1 MKMVQLIDDKTVA
14 EVLIDPIRRT
24 ILTVLADEEMTESM
38 LAEHLGFTESAIGH
52 HLRVLEREKLIRI
65 SKQVPENHGIIQ
77 KFYSAEAKAYI
88 IDTRK
93 LPTKILKYFQPINI
107 ERVRSL
113 LSLMRVEK
121 KALMTDQTIEGLA
134 WDLSNLIAESA
145 ERYKKQ
151 DFDGDREEAYMWI
164 YSKAFERFMIKY
176 GRHLAGGRE
185 IGKDPEMESSE
196 MKASEGGR

>member
-1 MKMVQLIDDKTVA
+1 LKMVQLIDDKDVA

-38 LAEHLGFTESAIGH
+38 LARHLGFTESAIGH

-77 KFYSAEAKAYI
+77 KFYAAEAKAYI

-93 LPTKILKYFQPINI
+93 LPIKISKYFQPVNI

-113 LSLMRVEK
+113 LSIMRVERK
-121 KALMTDQTIEGLA
+121 TLLTDQTIEELA
-134 WDLSNLIAESA
+134 LNLTNLIAESA
-145 ERYKKQ
+145 EAYNDQ
-151 DFDGDREEAYMWI
+151 DFDGDREEAYMRI
-164 YSKAFERFMIKY
+164 YSKAFETFVLKY
-176 GRHLAGGRE
+176 GRRLDMGGEIESGSKTESIKMKVRE
-185 IGKDPEMESSE
+185 G
-196 MKASEGGR
+196 